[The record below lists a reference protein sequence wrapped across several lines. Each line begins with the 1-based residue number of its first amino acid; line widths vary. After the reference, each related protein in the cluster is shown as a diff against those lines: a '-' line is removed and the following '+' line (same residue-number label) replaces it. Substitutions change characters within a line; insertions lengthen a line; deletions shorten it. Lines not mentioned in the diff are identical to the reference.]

1 MRAILIVFAAMASFM
16 VPNSALAATY
26 YVAPT
31 GNDSAPGT
39 ESKPWKR
46 IQKAAN
52 TAKAGDIVLVRGGIY
67 NERVTINVS
76 GSPDGGYITFKN
88 FEGEVAT
95 LDGTGLIVPD
105 ADNGMFLIKNQS
117 YITVQGFEI
126 RDYKTAVRYRVPIG
140 INIRGTS
147 HHIKILKNKIHHIE
161 TNYPGKDGGDAHG
174 IAVYGTSATSPI
186 RDLIIEANELYAL
199 KLGSSEALVLNGNV
213 SNFQVRWNKIHDCNN
228 IGIDFIGHE
237 KTCSDPA
244 QDQARDGVCRHNLVY
259 NIDTYGNPAYGN
271 SRSAGGIYVDGG
283 TRIVIERNTVHHC
296 NIGIE
301 LASEHAGKSTSH
313 ITLRSN
319 MIYNSHLG
327 GILIGGYDTKRGST
341 ENCKI
346 YNNTLFQN
354 GECEFMLQYDTRN
367 NEFKNNILFVKPGSP
382 FIYNSY
388 TKNTGNVLNY
398 NLYFAA
404 AGATKSE
411 FEWKNQYY
419 TGFEKYRTATGN
431 DKNSIFAD
439 PKFVSIKTGSIN
451 LHLQKSSPA
460 IDAGDPARVLASGE
474 LDIDRQP
481 RLQGA
486 SVDIGADEVAPTP

>member
-237 KTCSDPA
+237 KTSATRPRTRRATACAAITWSTTSIPTA
-244 QDQARDGVCRHNLVY
+244 TLPMGTAGQPVESMWMGERESSSNETRCITATSASSWQANMP
-259 NIDTYGNPAYGN
+259 GNPPA
-271 SRSAGGIYVDGG
+271 
-283 TRIVIERNTVHHC
+283 
-296 NIGIE
+296 
-301 LASEHAGKSTSH
+301 TSP
-313 ITLRSN
+313 
-319 MIYNSHLG
+319 
-327 GILIGGYDTKRGST
+327 
-341 ENCKI
+341 C
-346 YNNTLFQN
+346 
-354 GECEFMLQYDTRN
+354 
-367 NEFKNNILFVKPGSP
+367 
-382 FIYNSY
+382 
-388 TKNTGNVLNY
+388 
-398 NLYFAA
+398 
-404 AGATKSE
+404 GA
-411 FEWKNQYY
+411 
-419 TGFEKYRTATGN
+419 
-431 DKNSIFAD
+431 I
-439 PKFVSIKTGSIN
+439 
-451 LHLQKSSPA
+451 
-460 IDAGDPARVLASGE
+460 
-474 LDIDRQP
+474 
-481 RLQGA
+481 
-486 SVDIGADEVAPTP
+486 